1 MSIGIEYL
9 RVIQERSAT
18 LKDQAERTFKQLNEE
33 DFYWTTNETSNS
45 IAILI
50 QHMAGNMISRWT
62 DFLTT
67 DGEKPSRNREA
78 EFIEARLSREEL
90 LSVWEKGWAV
100 FFRALAELTEEDL
113 LKIIR
118 IRGQQHSALDAI
130 ERQMVHY
137 AAHVGQIMFIGK
149 QIKGDGWKSL
159 SIPKGDSAAYLE
171 KMLKEHQSTN

>member
-1 MSIGIEYL
+1 MSIGTEYL

-18 LKDQAERTFKQLNEE
+18 LKDQAERVFQQLDEE
-33 DFYWTTNETSNS
+33 DFYWTFNDTSNS

-50 QHMAGNMISRWT
+50 QHMAGNMMSRWT
-62 DFLTT
+62 NFLRT

-78 EFIEARLSREEL
+78 EFIEARLPREEL
-90 LSVWEKGWAV
+90 LSEWEQGWTV

-113 LKIIR
+113 LKSIR

-149 QIKGDGWKSL
+149 QVKGDEWKSL